1 MNGRSKSNTAAVC
14 QEHELCALSAFRFPD
29 AGPPLSGARVPL
41 KKLLI
46 HWIRPLSLNSVRKAH
61 QALRQRPRP
70 SERCNCRVSCVYL
83 LRCERDHTGGSG
95 AAALHHGDSGIDG
108 GAVLEAGALPQQL
121 FDAVDEPIPGERLL
135 EKGRRGPGGPPP
147 EDIVHLVGRHIE
159 DG

>member
-70 SERCNCRVSCVYL
+70 SERCNCRRQVLGLGYCL
-83 LRCERDHTGGSG
+83 
-95 AAALHHGDSGIDG
+95 G
-108 GAVLEAGALPQQL
+108 GACHMAPVRKTQRMSSRTFRVYPHRRPRLRGLTRSGSIFRRCRSVSNLCRPIGLCSYEFWTAGNCRILSSG
-121 FDAVDEPIPGERLL
+121 F
-135 EKGRRGPGGPPP
+135 
-147 EDIVHLVGRHIE
+147 
-159 DG
+159 